1 MFKRDEQISNDVE
14 TIIGPS
20 VNVEGDFVAAGNV
33 VVEGTISGTLKTENN
48 LTVGEHAKIT
58 ADITAGRAV
67 ISGEIHGNIRVKE
80 DLELM
85 STAKIFGDIK
95 TKTLSVAPGAV
106 INGKCV
112 AGDESAV
119 KIEKTEK
126 LEKILKDK
134 PNKMRDFKIA
144 EEGLKLK
151 V

>member
-1 MFKRDEQISNDVE
+1 MFKKDEPISSEVE

-33 VVEGTISGTLKTENN
+33 IVEGSISGTLKTEKH

-67 ISGEIHGNIRVKE
+67 ISGEIHGDMKIRE
-80 DLELM
+80 SLELLG
-85 STAKIFGDIK
+85 TAKIYGDIR
-95 TKTLSVAPGAV
+95 TKKLSVTPGA
-106 INGKCV
+106 IISGRCV
-112 AGDESAV
+112 AGDENTIKV
-119 KIEKTEK
+119 EKGEK

-134 PNKMRDFKIA
+134 PNKIRDFKIA
-144 EEGLKLK
+144 EEGMRLK